1 MGFHTAPVFS
11 DEYLPLEVLTRIIGE
26 EEGSILNRHQR
37 GRKKAILTGSAS
49 LEANSDFG
57 YLTLKMEVMPQDI
70 DKCEIQAFTALEI
83 LQRQELDPVEIERAI
98 AGMERSFWDQLETVE
113 GRAHSLARFEALRS
127 WKGMEDLIARLRR
140 VKPADVQNAARKFLR
155 LENCAL
161 LEILPKNMEP
171 PTGG

>member
-1 MGFHTAPVFS
+1 MPSG
-11 DEYLPLEVLTRIIGE
+11 
-26 EEGSILNRHQR
+26 
-37 GRKKAILTGSAS
+37 AILTGSAS

-171 PTGG
+171 RLLTAKLEVLRNLSDRGKRVNLGIVADLRPAVDDR